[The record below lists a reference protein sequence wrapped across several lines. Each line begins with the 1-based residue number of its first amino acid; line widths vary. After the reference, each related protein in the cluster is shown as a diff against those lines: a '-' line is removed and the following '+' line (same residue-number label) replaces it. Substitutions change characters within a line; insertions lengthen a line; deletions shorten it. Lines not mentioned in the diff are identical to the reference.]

1 MKEYTYSVARVRA
14 KEASLLTRQDIDQL
28 LGIDGYEAALRLIR
42 DRGYHGAAPQISDLS
57 RGGSPLANLQAQR
70 ACNLS
75 REDADAEEITAA
87 ARRELWDFVAELAGE
102 DALRILRLPVD
113 YHNIKASVKAVFS
126 GLDGSD
132 LLMENGTVDAELIL
146 DSVKRREYG
155 ELDPHIAQ
163 VCEEALSLL
172 LRTQDGQAC
181 DIYVDKEMLAAMD
194 ETAKQSGDSFIRG
207 YADIY
212 IDTANLKAAYRCAAS
227 ERGLAFIEN
236 AVYHGGTLNVREL
249 ASAAALGL
257 DALYEHLA
265 STRYGGCVEAM
276 KAGAAPFEK
285 WCGDEIM
292 GFMDAARWDSF
303 TAAPIVAYFYAKST
317 EIGAVRLILSGKRN
331 QLEDNR
337 IRERVPRTYV

>member
-42 DRGYHGAAPQISDLS
+42 DRGY
-57 RGGSPLANLQAQR
+57 R
-70 ACNLS
+70 S

-87 ARRELWDFVAELAGE
+87 AHRELWDFVAELAGE

-126 GLDGSD
+126 GMDGSD
-132 LLMENGTVDAELIL
+132 LLMENGTADGSMIL
-146 DSVKRREYG
+146 DCVRRREYDD
-155 ELDPHIAQ
+155 LDPHIAQ
-163 VCEEALSLL
+163 VCEEALALL

-194 ETAKQSGDSFIRG
+194 ETARESGDSFIRG
-207 YADIY
+207 YADLY
-212 IDTANLKAAYRCAAS
+212 IDTANLKAAYRCAIA
-227 ERGLAFIEN
+227 ERGLPFIEN
-236 AVYHGGTLNVREL
+236 AVYSGGTLNAREL
-249 ASAAALGL
+249 ISAAAQGL
-257 DALYEHLA
+257 EALYDYLTA
-265 STRYGGCVEAM
+265 TRYSGCVEAM

-303 TAAPIVAYFYAKST
+303 TAAPIIAYYYAKVT

>member
-42 DRGYHGAAPQISDLS
+42 DHGY
-57 RGGSPLANLQAQR
+57 R
-70 ACNLS
+70 S

-87 ARRELWDFVAELAGE
+87 ARRELWAFVAELAGE
-102 DALRILRLPVD
+102 DALRILRLPID

-126 GLDGSD
+126 GIDGSD
-132 LLMENGTVDAELIL
+132 LLLENGTADAELIY
-146 DSVKRREYG
+146 DCVKRREYS
-155 ELDPHIAQ
+155 ELDGHIAQ

-181 DIYVDKEMLAAMD
+181 DIFVDNAMLAAMD
-194 ETAKQSGDSFIRG
+194 ETARISGDSFIRG
-207 YADIY
+207 YVDLY
-212 IDTANLKAAYRCAAS
+212 IDTANLKAAHRCAVA

-236 AVYHGGTLNVREL
+236 AVYAGGTLNAREL
-249 ASAAALGL
+249 IGAAALGF
-257 DALYEHLA
+257 DALAEYLA
-265 STRYGGCVEAM
+265 STKYSGCVEAM

-285 WCGDEIM
+285 WCNDERM
-292 GFMDAARWDSF
+292 RFMDAARWDSF
-303 TAAPIVAYFYAKST
+303 TAAPILAYFYAKET
-317 EIGAVRLILSGKRN
+317 EIAAVRLILSGKRN